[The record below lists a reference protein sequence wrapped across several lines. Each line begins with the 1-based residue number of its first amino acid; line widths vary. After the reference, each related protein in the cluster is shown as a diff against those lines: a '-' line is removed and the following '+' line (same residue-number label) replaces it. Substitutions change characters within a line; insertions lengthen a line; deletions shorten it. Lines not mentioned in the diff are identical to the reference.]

1 MSAEAPSGPESVPL
15 RHRFGLQLLGWL
27 LVAALVPAAAVG
39 AISSSV
45 AQDAL
50 EKELRG
56 RLVSVVERDAERL
69 DSWARRRRAEVRAL
83 SRAADVRAALARA
96 ASGDSAAGAE
106 LAGRLR
112 LHSEALEF
120 TNLLVVA
127 SDGSVLC
134 STESSTL
141 VGRRVNQGPLERSEL
156 ARVFD
161 RARLLGES
169 EFSDFSTRRLAGDAV
184 DNGSGTPRALV
195 GAAVFDAGR
204 VSGVVVAELD
214 DREVQRSA
222 QSLVGFG
229 AGGSIDI
236 VGYAEGRAVY
246 VTSSRTS
253 GGGSFRR
260 ALSLES
266 ASLESEALR
275 GGRGDGTR
283 ADGSGR
289 QTFAVWRYVP
299 SLRWGI
305 VSQVDE
311 AEAFAPVRRLRALS
325 IALGSLA
332 ALFAALIAAWGSRR
346 VSGPVASLI
355 REANRVTSGDLSTRV
370 RVEGKGEL
378 AMLAQVF
385 NGMVAELQRNTE
397 GLEGIVAARTRQ
409 LTENNARIR
418 ESIDLA
424 RKIES
429 SMLPDG
435 GSLPPS
441 LKKAALVWRP
451 LDQVGGDLAFVEPTP
466 DGGFVAGVIDCTGHG
481 VAAAM
486 TAMFATAMCSLAIA
500 THGSKGPAEVL
511 RELDRRLERAFDRAR
526 GDGISL
532 GMDVA
537 LVAARP
543 GEPLRFSGAGVG
555 LFARTSDNK
564 FTTISGRRVGLG
576 YGARRKQ
583 LPLEEHTISID
594 ELDSVILF
602 TDGVLDEPQGT
613 RGEGLGRT
621 RLLAMLEAR
630 SGMDIDKLLATIDAE
645 VIAGRGERPQRDDVT
660 VLGLSINRTALVQ
673 SKGAA

>member
-1 MSAEAPSGPESVPL
+1 MSAAAPSAPENVPL

-69 DSWARRRRAEVRAL
+69 DSWARRRRAEVRSLSRAAEVRAAL
-83 SRAADVRAALARA
+83 SRAAA
-96 ASGDSAAGAE
+96 GDTTAGAE
-106 LAGRLR
+106 LATRLR

-120 TNLLVVA
+120 TNLLVLS
-127 SDGSVLC
+127 SDGTVLC

-141 VGRRVNQGPLERSEL
+141 VGRRVDRGALERSEL

-184 DNGSGTPRALV
+184 EDPSQAPRALV
-195 GAAVFDAGR
+195 GAAVFDNGR

-222 QSLVGFG
+222 QSLAGFG
-229 AGGSIDI
+229 GGGSIDI

-246 VTSSRTS
+246 VTSSANAR
-253 GGGSFRR
+253 GSFRR

-266 ASLESEALR
+266 ATLESEALR
-275 GGRGDGTR
+275 GGRGDGVR
-283 ADGSGR
+283 EGASGR
-289 QTFAVWRYVP
+289 KIFAVWRYVP

-305 VSQVDE
+305 VSQVNE
-311 AEAFAPVRRLRALS
+311 SEAFAPVNRLRALS
-325 IALGSLA
+325 IVLGSLA

-355 REANRVTSGDLSTRV
+355 REAHRVTSGDLATRV
-370 RVEGKGEL
+370 RVEGQGEL
-378 AMLAQVF
+378 AVLAKVF

-397 GLEGIVAARTRQ
+397 GLEEIVAARTRQ

-435 GSLPPS
+435 ASLPPS

-451 LDQVGGDLAFVEPTP
+451 LDQVGGDLAFVEPTA

-500 THGSKGPAEVL
+500 THGTKGPAEVL

-555 LFARTSDNK
+555 LFARTADNK
-564 FTTISGRRVGLG
+564 FTTIAGRRVGLG

-594 ELDSVILF
+594 DLDSVILF
-602 TDGVLDEPQGT
+602 TDGVLDEPQGS

-630 SGMDIDKLLATIDAE
+630 GGLEIDQLLSSIDAE
-645 VIAGRGERPQRDDVT
+645 VIAGRGTRPQRDDVT
-660 VLGLSINRTALVQ
+660 VLGLAIDRSALVL